1 MLALY
6 HKHGE
11 QRGYSGH
18 VLNLPQNTQQF
29 LNQLPPKVN
38 TLPILIVRRHGA
50 NSSYVVL
57 KVRRQR
63 VLSAL
68 QWLKQNNPFYSDIEI
83 GLFLPTD
90 GTPLQRSPTTASNI
104 SDFESAVH
112 LFYRKCPSTTWVHT
126 ANLEHPL
133 NASMQL
139 TLVQQPQQLHQTRL
153 EAWSL
158 LSSQHKMLKFANIQ
172 LMAASWFV

>member
-6 HKHGE
+6 HKHGG

-29 LNQLPPKVN
+29 LNQLPAKVN

-83 GLFLPTD
+83 DLFLPTD
-90 GTPLQRSPTTASNI
+90 GTPDDI
-104 SDFESAVH
+104 
-112 LFYRKCPSTTWVHT
+112 
-126 ANLEHPL
+126 
-133 NASMQL
+133 L
-139 TLVQQPQQLHQTRL
+139 TLEISEEDEQVIVNEGPQTVQLEDPPFPCDSTSFLPQAQQVQT
-153 EAWSL
+153 
-158 LSSQHKMLKFANIQ
+158 
-172 LMAASWFV
+172 